1 MYLIKEI
8 SFTLTFYDEFFLT
21 FDMNTLWNINYVV
34 YTVYLV
40 YKIPIN
46 VSKYIHHY
54 LYNREAYSIFPVEI
68 VFNGFRR
75 SGASAK

>member
-1 MYLIKEI
+1 MA
-8 SFTLTFYDEFFLT
+8 FYDEFFIT
-21 FDMNTLWNINYVV
+21 FDMNTLCNINYVEN
-34 YTVYLV
+34 TVYLV
-40 YKIPIN
+40 FEIPIN

-75 SGASAK
+75 SGASA